1 MSAPPRADAVVFGI
15 RIDPLTGDGAVE
27 RCVAAVEARS
37 LLSIGVVNAAKLV
50 HMRTDPGL
58 RRSVA
63 QCDMIL
69 ADGQAVVWA
78 SRLLGHPLPE
88 RVAGIDLFTSLL
100 AESER
105 RGHRVFFLGATRE
118 VLGDMLA
125 EIRRRHP
132 ALVVAGARDGYFS
145 DDEARSVAEE
155 IRAAGTDMLFLGM
168 SSPKKEIFVETW
180 GEHTGA
186 CVVHGVG
193 GSFDVLAGVVKRAP
207 VAWQKAGLE
216 WLYRLL
222 QEPRR
227 LGPRYLATNG
237 AFVRMTALER
247 LKGGRP
253 AVPPPARTELDVSV
267 IVVTY
272 RSAGYVTGCLKA
284 VDRALEELSGAG
296 LTGELVVVDNA
307 SGDDTVE
314 VAREAS
320 PGARIVAR
328 EDNDGFAGGCHAGA
342 RVARGRHLL
351 FVNPDAE
358 LDPGAVAAL
367 LDAARRNPRAGII
380 GGRCVTESGESDPR
394 SWWGRPTLWSALCF
408 GLGLTTVF
416 PGHRLLDPETPRP
429 WTGDVAEEFGVP
441 IVTGAMML
449 VDRHAWDEL
458 GGLDRAFFMYGED
471 ADLCLRA
478 ARIGYRPMVTAAASF
493 VHPGGLSSSS
503 LRKQVMLHTGKV
515 TLIRRHFPP
524 GTRWAGV
531 LLLKAGVLLRAVAS
545 RWMSPPDAERQGRPT
560 SQRDDWRALW
570 GARSRWSRGWPP
582 RSSS

>member
-1 MSAPPRADAVVFGI
+1 MRAPAVVFGTP
-15 RIDPLTGDGAVE
+15 IDPLTLRDAVE
-27 RCVAAVEARS
+27 RCVSAVETRS
-37 LLSIGVVNAAKLV
+37 FLSIGMVNAAKLV
-50 HMRTDPGL
+50 HMRAQPEL
-58 RRSVA
+58 RRSVV

-78 SRLLGHPLPE
+78 ARLLGRSLPE

-100 AESER
+100 GESER

-118 VLGDMLA
+118 VLDALLA

-132 ALVVAGARDGYFS
+132 GLVVAGARDGYFS
-145 DDEARSVAEE
+145 DEEAGAVAEE
-155 IRAAGTDMLFLGM
+155 IRAAGTELLFLGM
-168 SSPKKEIFVETW
+168 SSPRKERFVEAW

-193 GSFDVLAGVVKRAP
+193 GSFDVLAGVVRRAP
-207 VAWQKAGLE
+207 LAWQRAGLE

-227 LGPRYLATNG
+227 LGPRYLRTNG
-237 AFVRMTALER
+237 AFIRMTALER
-247 LKGGRP
+247 IRGASAAAPRP
-253 AVPPPARTELDVSV
+253 ARPDLGVSV

-284 VDRALEELSGAG
+284 VDRALEHARGEGI
-296 LTGELVVVDNA
+296 TGELVVVDNA
-307 SGDDTVE
+307 SGDDTVD
-314 VAREAS
+314 VVRGAA

-328 EDNDGFAGGCHAGA
+328 EENDGFAGGCHAGA
-342 RVARGRHLL
+342 RIARGGHLL

-358 LDPGAVAAL
+358 LEPGAVTAL
-367 LDAARRNPRAGII
+367 LDAARRHPHAGII

-408 GLGLTTVF
+408 GLGLSTAF

-429 WTGDVAEEFGVP
+429 WAAPAPGGAPEESRVP

-458 GGLDRAFFMYGED
+458 GGFDRAFFMYGED

-478 ARIGYRPMVTAAASF
+478 ARMGYRPMVTSTAAF

-515 TLIRRHFPP
+515 TLIRRHFTP
-524 GTRWAGV
+524 GTRWAAV
-531 LLLKAGVLLRAVAS
+531 LLLKSGVLLRAVLS
-545 RWMSPPDAERQGRPT
+545 RWMSPPDATRQGRPT
-560 SQRDDWRALW
+560 SRRDDWRALW
-570 GARSRWSRGWPP
+570 AARAQWTRGWPS
-582 RSSS
+582 RSPS